1 MKKAAIATFPREALI
16 AKFFGEVSIVKVEVE
31 GQQAKRP

>member
-16 AKFFGEVSIVKVEVE
+16 AKFFGEVSIVKMFSVLAR
-31 GQQAKRP
+31 GFS